1 MRKSSSTLAG
11 SGKRSAGILSS
22 PVRKFVTRR
31 ISRLLAGYTLAA
43 RNGLEYLYLFAVL
56 VDQTADADD
65 ALEAG
70 VGALLV
76 VP

>member
-1 MRKSSSTLAG
+1 
-11 SGKRSAGILSS
+11 
-22 PVRKFVTRR
+22 VRKFVTRR

-65 ALEAG
+65 ALEA
-70 VGALLV
+70 A
-76 VP
+76 